1 MEAKGWTLVD
11 PGSAAGLD
19 GSIAKAGDRGEN
31 WFGYYWSPTAMV
43 GKYGLIP
50 VDFGV
55 PFAGT
60 DNWDGCIV
68 KAEQDCADPQASA
81 WTHSEVHTIITD
93 SLKNKGGIAV
103 DYLEA
108 RTFPGPVMN
117 AMLVYMGEEQAG
129 GEDAAI
135 EFLSQHED
143 LWTSW
148 VSADAAAKIK
158 AGL

>member
-1 MEAKGWTLVD
+1 MC
-11 PGSAAGLD
+11 
-19 GSIAKAGDRGEN
+19 IRDR
-31 WFGYYWSPTAMV
+31 V

-55 PFAGT
+55 PFAGA

-81 WTHSEVHTIITD
+81 WTVSEVHTIITD

-108 RTFPGPVMN
+108 RTYPGPIMMQCWYTWVKSKLV
-117 AMLVYMGEEQAG
+117 AKML
-129 GEDAAI
+129 
-135 EFLSQHED
+135 LLNS
-143 LWTSW
+143 
-148 VSADAAAKIK
+148 
-158 AGL
+158 